1 MFGFNNDNN
10 KPKFETRSPVIPE
23 GTKFSFTSER
33 IKKLLNHN
41 KGILKEKPQGET
53 IREQALN
60 FFDRVYGLDDIKV
73 NLYRALISEE
83 NINTMLFGAPASS
96 KSLFMK
102 IIEEKTNDSYY
113 YDASNSSGAGF
124 IESLYNNQ
132 NAKVI
137 LIDEIGMLRKND
149 LDSLRGFLNDGRII
163 KNLRKIRYDFTIE
176 NCKVFATT
184 NDLDFSRAIRSR
196 FLEYHIP
203 EYDSET
209 FIKVVQFCLKDK
221 LLPDTSEMI
230 ANVLL
235 SHKIKDVRHAISAA
249 NLIHKKDTLEDIVST
264 IETMIKY
271 KPAANTIDYN

>member
-1 MFGFNNDNN
+1 MIKMFEDVND
-10 KPKFETRSPVIPE
+10 
-23 GTKFSFTSER
+23 R
-33 IKKLLNHN
+33 IRKLMNHN
-41 KGILKEKPQGET
+41 KGILKEKTPGET

-137 LIDEIGMLRKND
+137 LIDEIGMLKKND
-149 LDSLRGFLNDGRII
+149 LDSLRGFLNDGRVI
-163 KNLRKIRYDFTIE
+163 KNLKKIRYDFTIE

-196 FLEYHIP
+196 FIEYHIP

-209 FIKVVQFCLKDK
+209 FVKVVQFCLRDK
-221 LLPDTSEMI
+221 FVPDTSAMI

-235 SHKIKDVRHAISAA
+235 SYRIKDVRHAISAA

-271 KPAANTIDYN
+271 RPAANAIDYN